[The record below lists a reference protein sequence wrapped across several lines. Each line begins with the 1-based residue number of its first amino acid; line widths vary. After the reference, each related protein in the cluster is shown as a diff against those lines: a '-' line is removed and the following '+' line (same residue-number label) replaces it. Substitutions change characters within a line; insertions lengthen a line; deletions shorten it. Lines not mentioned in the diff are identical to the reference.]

1 MIAAYFYSNSYTA
14 RKSTKY
20 YRLGPKGHTKGTDS
34 CPRHSGPRNK
44 RQGRRCWEGARARP
58 AAALGRSRSPDDHTG
73 LHRIGSGNF
82 RNFSRSM
89 TASLIL
95 PGGYASKV
103 AGLGLAENAHSGL
116 SGWWGRRVPTRKRET
131 AATKSYRST
140 AYLPQSPTRRSVS
153 GMAYGPMGQ
162 KLCTKYGPWMTRGE
176 LWGGGS
182 KEESHDSSGTG

>member
-20 YRLGPKGHTKGTDS
+20 YRLGPKGTKGTDS

-44 RQGRRCWEGARARP
+44 RQGRRCREGARARP

-82 RNFSRSM
+82 RIFSRSM

-116 SGWWGRRVPTRKRET
+116 SGWWGRRVPTRKRDT

-153 GMAYGPMGQ
+153 GMAYGPMGRS
-162 KLCTKYGPWMTRGE
+162 YAWAMDDGGE